1 MHVIG
6 GKINTLQTEVDEL
19 RDSQYSHADAL
30 QCRSAQLSVVHIQVR
45 VRVKVRDLT
54 IQPVSHTDTL
64 QHRCQLFIYNYIL

>member
-30 QCRSAQLSVVHIQVR
+30 QRRSALLTVVYIQVR
-45 VRVKVRDLT
+45 LRDLT
-54 IQPVSHTDTL
+54 IQPCRCITAQVCSTL
-64 QHRCQLFIYNYIL
+64 NCSYIVAK